1 LARFGAG
8 DERAMRFAA
17 LAVDY
22 DGTLASQGRVAAETV
37 RALERCAASGRKLL
51 LVTGRELDELIG
63 IFPGIGVFDR
73 VVAEN
78 GALLYCPRTR
88 ARKPLGLPPPPEFV
102 SELAIRGVDPLSV
115 GASIVA
121 TVTPHEKTVLEVIRD
136 LGLELQVIFN
146 KGAVMILPAGVNKAS
161 GLAAA
166 LDDLNLS
173 ARNVAAIGDAEND
186 HALLRSAEFGVAV
199 ANALPTLKR
208 DADRSSPFDH
218 GGAVV
223 ELIEAMLADDLRAW
237 ATRPSRRA
245 IVLGQRASGEP
256 VRIAPARCNVLIAGP
271 SGSGKS
277 VYAAGILERV
287 AEKGYQFCAI
297 DPEGDY
303 IDLPGAVVLG
313 SSEREPTAEEVLTA
327 LENPHTNVVV
337 SLAGLAANERPAACK
352 EVLARLRSLRTTCG
366 RPHWVLVAEAHGLLS
381 AQDAA
386 VAVDFEGASS
396 MLYVSVHPEAM
407 NPGVLGAVDVVVAI
421 GPQPAATVAKVS
433 TALRTDCPVTAELPH
448 RSGEAV
454 VWMRRTDVAPYP
466 YVMQPS
472 EAERKQHRR
481 RLVEGQLPPERSFY
495 FRGAQKKLNLRAQNL
510 PLFIQIGMGVDAETW
525 LHHLQQGDY
534 SRWLQESVKDPR
546 LAAEV
551 AAVEANDQDAESSRA
566 RIAAVLENFMQ
577 AAEAPQSGRT

>member
-1 LARFGAG
+1 
-8 DERAMRFAA
+8 MRFAA

-22 DGTLASQGRVAAETV
+22 DGTLASQGRVAADTV

-88 ARKPLGLPPPPEFV
+88 ARKPLGMPPPPEFV
-102 SELAIRGVDPLSV
+102 SELVIRGVEPLSV

-223 ELIEAMLADDLRAW
+223 ELIEAMLADDLRHSAG
-237 ATRPSRRA
+237 ALQCPDRRS
-245 IVLGQRASGEP
+245 VRQRQVGL
-256 VRIAPARCNVLIAGP
+256 RR
-271 SGSGKS
+271 
-277 VYAAGILERV
+277 R
-287 AEKGYQFCAI
+287 
-297 DPEGDY
+297 D
-303 IDLPGAVVLG
+303 PGAGRRKGLSVLRDRSG
-313 SSEREPTAEEVLTA
+313 R
-327 LENPHTNVVV
+327 
-337 SLAGLAANERPAACK
+337 
-352 EVLARLRSLRTTCG
+352 RL
-366 RPHWVLVAEAHGLLS
+366 
-381 AQDAA
+381 
-386 VAVDFEGASS
+386 
-396 MLYVSVHPEAM
+396 
-407 NPGVLGAVDVVVAI
+407 
-421 GPQPAATVAKVS
+421 
-433 TALRTDCPVTAELPH
+433 H
-448 RSGEAV
+448 RSAG
-454 VWMRRTDVAPYP
+454 R
-466 YVMQPS
+466 
-472 EAERKQHRR
+472 
-481 RLVEGQLPPERSFY
+481 
-495 FRGAQKKLNLRAQNL
+495 
-510 PLFIQIGMGVDAETW
+510 
-525 LHHLQQGDY
+525 
-534 SRWLQESVKDPR
+534 
-546 LAAEV
+546 
-551 AAVEANDQDAESSRA
+551 SRA
-566 RIAAVLENFMQ
+566 RQQRARADRGGG
-577 AAEAPQSGRT
+577 P